1 MSRTYVSPG
10 VYTYETEL
18 RATYQNLGVTS
29 AAVIGETLKGAA
41 FQPIKVSNY
50 NEFVTRFGGQNPT
63 LMQAVDPTYKYPK
76 YELPYIAKQFLSN
89 ANSLYVTR
97 VLGLSGYD
105 AGNAFLLT
113 VNGITV
119 AVLRSKGYYEDGISF
134 DNIGDDDDEPQIQ
147 NFRVNKYGV
156 NFRVSQI
163 SISDN
168 MDRRLAEPIQ
178 DEHTSSGSI
187 SLFDTFNLYITL
199 ENEEQVVYNVSLDS
213 SKPNY
218 IKRVL
223 GTTMTETNAPVYVEI
238 VYDNQ
243 IKALEQSN
251 GGVGVITRSA
261 NPDVYIS
268 SSISSNY
275 SNYFS
280 AYKPSITPWFIQI
293 HGETSIDRL
302 FRFVTIS
309 DGNNS
314 STEVKFSLVN
324 VNPQTQTFDVLVRAF
339 NDKDENPVVLER
351 FTKCSLDEGTKD
363 YIGRKIGT
371 VDGKYAVRSKYI
383 VVELNESVVLKGKTP
398 QGFLGY
404 PTIQSS
410 NLISNPY
417 YGAPALEYKAY
428 YEANDNIRK
437 TYLGISSKIEF
448 PTDLLKYI
456 GEDQDNFVYT
466 SAFYLIENPDPSYQ
480 GVFRE
485 SFNGSIYEGD
495 TEVRFFGGI
504 LPSRI
509 EDRKFTVMAYGG
521 FDGWD
526 IYRTY
531 RTNENQ
537 HAINFF
543 YNENGLD
550 FQTLN
555 SQGFDT
561 MMLTNEREGLNS
573 DYYAYLEGV
582 RTFANPEETNVNVIA
597 VAGLD
602 YARNSALL
610 NEIVEIVEEERADSI
625 FIMGAPN
632 VETEFQA
639 VQLLEDSGIESSY
652 TATYFPWKQY
662 NDTENGVYIN
672 IPVTMDVLSN
682 IALVDKKR
690 VPWYAVAGLDRGDVK
705 CVKLLKNLTQS
716 MRDSLYV
723 GKINPVQKWANQG
736 TKIWG
741 NRTLHPDTDAA
752 LSSLNVR
759 RLILEARK
767 LIAAAS
773 LKLVFDQNDM
783 QVRNQFTSLV
793 NPILENMRKERGLT
807 EFRVEVDNSVES
819 IQRKELRARIL
830 IKPTPALEFIIIE
843 FGVTDQGV
851 SFDDV

>member
-97 VLGLSGYD
+97 VLGLSGYF
-105 AGNAFLLT
+105 AGSAFIIA
-113 VNGITV
+113 VDGVTV
-119 AVLRSKGYYEDGISF
+119 AVLRSKGYYDGNVVVDQGGIDF
-134 DNIGDDDDEPQIQ
+134 I
-147 NFRVNKYGV
+147 VKGV
-156 NFRVSQI
+156 S
-163 SISDN
+163 
-168 MDRRLAEPIQ
+168 LQ
-178 DEHTSSGSI
+178 DSAI
-187 SLFDTFNLYITL
+187 NLYDTFSITV
-199 ENEEQVVYNVSLDS
+199 EMADESTQTYNVSLDS

-223 GTTMTETNAPVYVEI
+223 GTSMNDTNAPLYVEL
-238 VYDNQ
+238 VYENQ
-243 IKALEQSN
+243 IAYINNPQIE
-251 GGVGVITRSA
+251 ITSYTSTDYVDYRSA
-261 NPDVYIS
+261 YR
-268 SSISSNY
+268 
-275 SNYFS
+275 
-280 AYKPSITPWFIQI
+280 PSQTPWFVNIV
-293 HGETSIDRL
+293 GDSGYEKL
-302 FRFVTIS
+302 FRFITIS

-314 STEVKFSLVN
+314 STEVKFSIVN
-324 VNPQTQTFDVLVRAF
+324 INPQNATFDVLVRSF
-339 NDKDENPVVLER
+339 NDKDENPIVLER
-351 FTKCSLDEGTKD
+351 FTKCSLDEGSKD
-363 YIGRKIGT
+363 FIGRKIGT
-371 VDGKYAVRSKYI
+371 VDGTYLVRSKYI
-383 VVELNESVVLKGKTP
+383 VVELNDSVVLSGKTP

-404 PTIQSS
+404 PTIQTSNFISDPSNRAPRIVYKTYYSS
-410 NLISNPY
+410 N
-417 YGAPALEYKAY
+417 
-428 YEANDNIRK
+428 DNRRK
-437 TYLGISSKIEF
+437 TYLGISSK
-448 PTDLLKYI
+448 TVVGNDLLKFI
-456 GEDQDNFVYT
+456 GINDKKYVYT
-466 SAFYLIENPDPSYQ
+466 NGFFMNDAPADEDLYTTESQDSFINEIGTTEKKMFTICQLPFKIE
-480 GVFRE
+480 E
-485 SFNGSIYEGD
+485 
-495 TEVRFFGGI
+495 
-504 LPSRI
+504 
-509 EDRKFTVMAYGG
+509 RKMTVMAYGG

-526 IYRTY
+526 IYRKY
-531 RTNENQ
+531 RTNENE

-543 YNENGLD
+543 YDEDGLD
-550 FQTLN
+550 NTAIVN
-555 SQGFDT
+555 QGFAKRMITNGNDG
-561 MMLTNEREGLNS
+561 LTS

-597 VAGLD
+597 VAGID

-610 NEIVEIVEEERADSI
+610 NEIVDIVEEERADSI

-632 VETEFQA
+632 VEDESRA
-639 VQLLEDSGIESSY
+639 VELLEDSGIESSY

-723 GKINPVQKWANQG
+723 GKVNPVQKWANQG

-830 IKPTPALEFIIIE
+830 IKPTPAIEFIVIE